1 MSAQLDYLL
10 ECVKVAD
17 HEELAYETVNAKLT
31 LEDFLEAAEELIA
44 ARKVVQA
51 SREFL
56 ESLESGPEFRYP
68 PLRADHL
75 YGLLNDYGRT
85 VRP

>member
-10 ECVKVAD
+10 ECAKVAD
-17 HEELAYETVNAKLT
+17 HEELAYETINAKLT

-44 ARKVVQA
+44 ARRVIHIERPLSRPHCSLSCPCERNQA
-51 SREFL
+51 WL
-56 ESLESGPEFRYP
+56 AYD
-68 PLRADHL
+68 RA
-75 YGLLNDYGRT
+75 